1 MDWATVLIAFF
12 GVAGT
17 LGAVFLL
24 NYINERKERRL
35 KKEKEEELKQKKRNE
50 FFNAYSEMLENEVIC
65 KRIWELVNKES
76 FKDKD
81 IHIHRKNLEMQ
92 VNDIKGEQL
101 STLRKNITL
110 SNKEFS
116 LVCGG
121 MYSVIIFRDE
131 MKYQLDLLYNEM
143 LNLDEFRNYVKVR
156 LDSLEK
162 SREEVKEYLSS
173 ANF

>member
-65 KRIWELVNKES
+65 KRIWELVNKGNFE
-76 FKDKD
+76 DT
-81 IHIHRKNLEMQ
+81 HIHRIEKQ

-131 MKYQLDLLYNEM
+131 MKYQLDFLYNKM
-143 LNLDEFRNYVKVR
+143 PNPNEFRNYVQV
-156 LDSLEK
+156 SLNSLKK